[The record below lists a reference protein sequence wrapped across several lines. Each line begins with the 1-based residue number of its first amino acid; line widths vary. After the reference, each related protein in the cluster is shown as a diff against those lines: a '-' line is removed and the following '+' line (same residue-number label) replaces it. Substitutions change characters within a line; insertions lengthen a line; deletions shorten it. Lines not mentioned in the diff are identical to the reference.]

1 MRYIYIIGFVLFSI
15 GFLINFLPTL
25 LYFAFVYPDLRDS
38 FSQRDAY
45 LRYNLGGP
53 GIIIDAYLQ
62 GFNITMIAGRG
73 YIVFRPHNESC
84 VELDVYTNVT
94 IRKFSEINETLEEEI
109 EPVYLKGVKACRG
122 DPLYDFFFIP
132 PGKTHVNISGKLY
145 ELQRCP
151 YVYINVG
158 ARRFLLYAKDYE
170 VYVNGEPS
178 VTYVE
183 LATGDKILLDEF
195 IVEDPEDPIVQLVIR
210 ALRENEK
217 TAKFLENSTIAYTSI
232 TILLADGNVKPSLD
246 ITKRLLLDFLHT
258 FFPVNVALMMIGVIL
273 VVLAKRRIVR

>member
-1 MRYIYIIGFVLFSI
+1 MRYIYIIGFVLFST

-25 LYFAFVYPDLRDS
+25 LYFAFVYPDLKDS

-62 GFNITMIAGRG
+62 GSNITMLAGRG
-73 YIVFRPHNESC
+73 YIVLRPHNESC
-84 VELDVYTNVT
+84 VELDVNTNVT
-94 IRKFSEINETLEEEI
+94 IIKISETPAEETET
-109 EPVYLKGVKACRG
+109 VYLKGVKACRG

-132 PGKTHVNISGKLY
+132 PGKTHINISGKSY

-151 YVYINVG
+151 YVNIGIG

-170 VYVNGEPS
+170 AYVNEEPLL
-178 VTYVE
+178 TYVE

-195 IVEDPEDPIVQLVIR
+195 IAEDPKDPIVQLVIQ
-210 ALRENEK
+210 ALQENEK
-217 TAKFLENSTIAYTSI
+217 TAKFLENSTITYSSI
-232 TILLADGNVKPSLD
+232 DIILADGNVKPSLD

-273 VVLAKRRIVR
+273 VVLAKRRIIR